1 MHANGIIQ
9 GCLVTCK
16 ITFTRFPNVL
26 SLLISTF
33 IYLYSL
39 CNYVNCVQYIQYI
52 HFLSYY
58 TIAHVR
64 ENIHCIVTLIY
75 KRVFYKIEKKVISWL
90 QYIWAS
96 FANEAVL
103 SYAEWSISTTCT
115 CIYIAYTFYAERRFA
130 QPTRRRELSLFT
142 HKRPTLISLQQ
153 SQTILVGGRQ
163 PRA

>member
-26 SLLISTF
+26 SLLISF

-39 CNYVNCVQYIQYI
+39 CKLCELYTVYTV

-58 TIAHVR
+58 TITHVR

-75 KRVFYKIEKKVISWL
+75 KRVFYKIEKKVISWS

-115 CIYIAYTFYAERRFA
+115 CIYIAYTFYAKRQFA